1 MRKILNQR
9 IKKRVMKEMIR
20 KVGIW
25 GLVILAGFL
34 FMICDRPFDVPA
46 QWGHCYRLFWS
57 AALFKIVASRAGILS
72 ILVMSGILLYKRY
85 RKACEHLEV

>member
-1 MRKILNQR
+1 
-9 IKKRVMKEMIR
+9 MKEMIR

-46 QWGHCYRLFWS
+46 Q
-57 AALFKIVASRAGILS
+57 
-72 ILVMSGILLYKRY
+72 
-85 RKACEHLEV
+85 